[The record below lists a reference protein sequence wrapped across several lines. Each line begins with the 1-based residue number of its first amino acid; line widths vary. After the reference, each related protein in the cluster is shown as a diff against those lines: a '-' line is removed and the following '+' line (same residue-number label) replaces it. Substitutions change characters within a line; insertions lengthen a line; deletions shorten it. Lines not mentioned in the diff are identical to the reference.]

1 MMDQTLNSSLSE
13 GDSRKL
19 KSPTGWGRQ
28 YYSGKMIRK
37 IKNYRTD
44 LSRPNELKKMS
55 FIQRFVAEHISGL
68 KRRRRDGSLD

>member
-1 MMDQTLNSSLSE
+1 MVDQTLNADFSE
-13 GDSRKL
+13 EKPQNI
-19 KSPTGWGRQ
+19 KTPNGWGRQ

-37 IKNYRTD
+37 VKNYRTD

-68 KRRRRDGSLD
+68 KLRKRDGSLE

>member
-1 MMDQTLNSSLSE
+1 MTDQTLDASLFE
-13 GDSRKL
+13 GDAREV

-55 FIQRFVAEHISGL
+55 FMQRFMAEHITGL
-68 KRRRRDGSLD
+68 KRRKRDGSLD